1 MGVEDSEAAGV
12 EAVEVV
18 LEAEVED
25 SEGIVKEETV
35 RGGGCSNDG
44 ILLNS
49 LPVGGISEATG

>member
-1 MGVEDSEAAGV
+1 MEDSEAAGV

-35 RGGGCSNDG
+35 REGGCSNDG